1 MGPLAGSDRFEA
13 NCPNCGAPIK
23 FTFKQAVQSVC
34 PFCKSVVV
42 RQGVNLQLVG
52 QVADPLVD
60 GSPIQI
66 ATEGQHGGQPFV
78 VVGRI
83 VYEYWGGRWNE
94 WYLAFSSGANG
105 WLSDAQLEYAVS
117 FPVMNAPVPAQIA
130 RGEKF
135 RLGDETF
142 TVTSYTRARYVGVE
156 GEMPFT
162 TWDKTESTFADLRSA
177 NRRFATIDYSEQPPL
192 LFAGLSVDYDDLK
205 LRNVKIFEG
214 WQ

>member
-1 MGPLAGSDRFEA
+1 MSPLAGSDRFEA

-23 FTFKQAVQSVC
+23 FTYKQAVQTVCGFCQSVL
-34 PFCKSVVV
+34 V
-42 RQGVNLQLVG
+42 RHGVDLQLVG
-52 QVADPLVD
+52 KVADPLLD
-60 GSPIQI
+60 ASPIQI
-66 ATEGQHGGQPFV
+66 ATEGQLGGQPFV

-94 WYLAFSSGANG
+94 WYLAFNAGSNG

-117 FPVMNAPVPAQIA
+117 FPVKATVAGQLS
-130 RGEKF
+130 RGDQFQLES
-135 RLGDETF
+135 ETF
-142 TVTSYTRARYVGVE
+142 TVTSLTQARYVGVE

-162 TWDKTESTFADLRSA
+162 TWDKTESTFADLRGA

-192 LFAGLSVDYDDLK
+192 VFAGMAVEYDDLK
-205 LRNVKIFEG
+205 LRNVRLFEG

>member
-1 MGPLAGSDRFEA
+1 MMPQAGSDRFTA
-13 NCPNCGAPIK
+13 NCPSCGAPIK
-23 FTFKQAVQSVC
+23 FTFAQAVQTVC
-34 PFCKSVVV
+34 MFCKSVLV
-42 RQGVNLQLVG
+42 RQGVDLELVG
-52 QVADPLVD
+52 KVADPLID
-60 GSPIQI
+60 ASPIQI
-66 ATEGQHGGQPFV
+66 ATEGQFEGKPFC

-94 WYLAFSSGANG
+94 WYLTFSNGQNG

-117 FPVMNAPVPAQIA
+117 FSVSAPVPNQIA

-135 RLGDETF
+135 QLANEIF
-142 TVTSYTRARYVGVE
+142 TVTSYTRASYVGVE

-162 TWDKTESTFADLRSA
+162 TWDKTASTFADLRSA
-177 NRRFATIDYSEQPPL
+177 NRRFATIDYSETPPL
-192 LFAGLSVDYDDLK
+192 LFAGSLVDYDDLK

>member
-1 MGPLAGSDRFEA
+1 MNPLAGSDRFEA
-13 NCPNCGAPIK
+13 NCPSCGAPIK
-23 FTFKQAVQSVC
+23 FTFKQAVQTVC
-34 PFCKSVVV
+34 GFCKSVLV
-42 RQGVNLQLVG
+42 RQGVDLQLVG
-52 QVADPLVD
+52 KVADPLTD
-60 GSPIQI
+60 ASPIQI
-66 ATEGQHGGQPFV
+66 ATEGQHGGQSFV

-83 VYEYWGGRWNE
+83 VYEYAGGRWNE
-94 WYLAFSSGANG
+94 WYLAFSSGSNG

-117 FPVMNAPVPAQIA
+117 FPVTAAVPDLLL
-130 RGEKF
+130 RGHQF
-135 RLGDETF
+135 RLGDESF

-192 LFAGLSVDYDDLK
+192 VFAGLLVDYDDLK

>member
-1 MGPLAGSDRFEA
+1 MMPVAGSDRFDA
-13 NCPNCGAPIK
+13 NCPNCGAPVK

-34 PFCKSVVV
+34 PFCHSVLV
-42 RQGVNLQLVG
+42 RQGVDVQLVG
-52 QVADPLVD
+52 KVADSLD
-60 GSPIQI
+60 DASPIQI
-66 ATEGQHGGQPFV
+66 ATEGQHAGQAFV

-94 WYLAFSSGANG
+94 WYLTFSNGTYG

-117 FPVMNAPVPAQIA
+117 FPLQVPVPQQVA
-130 RGEKF
+130 RGEKM
-135 RLGDETF
+135 RLGEETF

-162 TWDKTESTFADLRSA
+162 TWDKSESTFADLRSA
-177 NRRFATIDYSEQPPL
+177 NRRFATIDYSETPPL
-192 LFAGLSVDYDDLK
+192 IFAGISVDYDDLK

>member
-1 MGPLAGSDRFEA
+1 MIPVAGSDRFEG

-23 FTFKQAVQSVC
+23 FTFKQAVQTVC
-34 PFCKSVVV
+34 DFCKSVVV
-42 RQGVNLQLVG
+42 RHGVDLQLVG
-52 QVADPLVD
+52 KVADPLID
-60 GSPIQI
+60 ASPIQI
-66 ATEGQHGGQPFV
+66 ATEGQHGGQSFV

-94 WYLAFSSGANG
+94 WYLAFNGGANG
-105 WLSDAQLEYAVS
+105 WLSDAQLEYAIS
-117 FPVMNAPVPAQIA
+117 FSMNAAVPSEVA
-130 RGEKF
+130 RGE
-135 RLGDETF
+135 RLNLGNETF
-142 TVTSYTRARYVGVE
+142 TVTSHTRARYVGVE

-162 TWDKTESTFADLRSA
+162 TWDKSESSFADLRGA

-192 LFAGLSVDYDDLK
+192 VFAGLLVDYDDLK